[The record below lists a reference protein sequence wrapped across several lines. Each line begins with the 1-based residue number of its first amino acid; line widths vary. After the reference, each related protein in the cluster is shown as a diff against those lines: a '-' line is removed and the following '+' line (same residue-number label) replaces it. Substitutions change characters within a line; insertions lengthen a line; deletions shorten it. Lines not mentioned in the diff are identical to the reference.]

1 MTCSSWPQLY
11 VCDQFGHSPAHSLNW
26 LGSYC
31 FSQSLTV
38 LHVSNISMTVMYD
51 TIKNSKKWLDQGIPK
66 LWCLCCSLA
75 VMTEMK
81 WPWWLVPVVRLEYL
95 LALVYSSVLMTTSMV
110 AKVTSVGNWI
120 TLRHPYI
127 VSLWWVTS
135 QIMFFY
141 NSLFCH
147 ILFHHAHHAAVGVCD
162 WDRKELTECSIAHCL
177 CSNAPFMFSCSL
189 QLCISPKEWC
199 NATIAT

>member
-1 MTCSSWPQLY
+1 
-11 VCDQFGHSPAHSLNW
+11 
-26 LGSYC
+26 
-31 FSQSLTV
+31 
-38 LHVSNISMTVMYD
+38 MYD

-66 LWCLCCSLA
+66 LWCLCYSLA
-75 VMTEMK
+75 VTTEMK

-95 LALVYSSVLMTTSMV
+95 LALVYSSVLMTTSVV

-147 ILFHHAHHAAVGVCD
+147 ILFHHAQNAAVGVCD
-162 WDRKELTECSIAHCL
+162 WDRKELTKCSIAHCL
-177 CSNAPFMFSCSL
+177 CSNTPFMFSCSL
-189 QLCISPKEWC
+189 QHFISPKEWC
-199 NATIAT
+199 NATIAKCYRYSILQHAFILCSVLSIVLLATNYAQILQMQCLLPTCA